1 MYVDQFLNEI
11 IPIRNLS
18 LRSAIRES
26 AKIEIVPPNYIFSNM
41 GEKETIVRFLIS
53 GAVWGH
59 MYNTAGQDVTTCFI
73 TKPGEVIFGSVY
85 LGADYSEITL
95 STVSEC
101 EVFSLPLDVLLELRT
116 QYHEIDELYLHF
128 LVISLKYHF
137 ETKKMLYMK
146 TATERY
152 KWFLMEYPGLID
164 KVNHAK
170 IASFLNITPV
180 TLSRIRNKY

>member
-11 IPIRNLS
+11 IPIKNLS
-18 LRSAIRES
+18 LRSAIRET

-41 GEKETIVRFLIS
+41 GEKENFVRFLIS
-53 GAVWGH
+53 GTVWGH
-59 MYNTAGQDVTTCFI
+59 MYNATGRDVTTCFV
-73 TKPGEVIFGSVY
+73 TKPGEIIFGSEY

-95 STVSEC
+95 AAVSAC
-101 EVFSLPLDVLLELRT
+101 EVFSIPLDVLTELRT
-116 QYHEIDELYLHF
+116 QYQEIDDLYLNF
-128 LVISLKYHF
+128 LMISLKYHF